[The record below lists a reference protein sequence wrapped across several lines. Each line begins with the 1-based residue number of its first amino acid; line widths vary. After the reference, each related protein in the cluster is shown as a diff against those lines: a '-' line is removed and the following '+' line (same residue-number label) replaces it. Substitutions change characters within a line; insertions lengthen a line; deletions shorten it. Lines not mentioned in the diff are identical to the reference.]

1 MKIEKMDTEDKKL
14 FEEMYLEYEVYLR
27 RIAYVN
33 DIPVDYIEDVV
44 QDTLFHMP
52 AINIPW
58 ICLRKVRGRC

>member
-44 QDTLFHMP
+44 QIHSSHMP

>member
-14 FEEMYLEYEVYLR
+14 FEKMYLEYEVYLR

-44 QDTLFHMP
+44 
-52 AINIPW
+52 
-58 ICLRKVRGRC
+58 

>member
-1 MKIEKMDTEDKKL
+1 
-14 FEEMYLEYEVYLR
+14 MYLEYEVYLR

-33 DIPVDYIEDVV
+33 DIPVDYIEDVYRIH
-44 QDTLFHMP
+44 LFHMP